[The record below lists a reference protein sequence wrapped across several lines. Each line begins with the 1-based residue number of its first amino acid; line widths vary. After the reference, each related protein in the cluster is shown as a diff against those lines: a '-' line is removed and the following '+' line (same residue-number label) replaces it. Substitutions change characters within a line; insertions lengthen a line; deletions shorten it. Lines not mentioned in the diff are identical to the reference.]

1 VVRFADCGSSRLCS
15 ADRASPPFASDEGGE
30 SGGLPVR
37 VQSTLSTSANSRQ
50 RLKLPRPRQG
60 HIGSRPRSPGEGYS
74 ARQEPA
80 SPDWPQALL
89 VDLRWEA
96 RGTTP
101 SQTPG
106 TRTYPFYGEH
116 QAGHPHAGPRSIA
129 LRRLDVTT
137 NSRAELVQLLKDWT
151 AVAARMTRASL
162 PGSSG
167 RLHDRAR
174 HRRTTPAMPS
184 AYPGHA

>member
-15 ADRASPPFASDEGGE
+15 ADRASPPFASDEGVE

-74 ARQEPA
+74 ALQE
-80 SPDWPQALL
+80 PDWPQALL

-137 NSRAELVQLLKDWT
+137 NSRAELVQLLKHWT
-151 AVAARMTRASL
+151 AEQQRRRQDAP
-162 PGSSG
+162 PGIAQGQHVGQGLFS
-167 RLHDRAR
+167 
-174 HRRTTPAMPS
+174 
-184 AYPGHA
+184 